1 MAKERPTSQLVV
13 VSNRRPFTVKTGPKG
28 PIVEKSA
35 GGLVAAVSPLLESMG
50 GTWVAWDGEDVDR
63 GREGVDSARMREP
76 AQDAAFCR
84 LVPVRLTQREVSN
97 YYYGFSNRAL
107 WPLCHLF
114 IGRSHFD
121 PDQFRDYQR
130 VNEKFAE
137 VTSEVTSPKDRIW
150 VHDYHLALVP
160 QLLREH
166 SKKLGRMG
174 LFWHIPFPPWDVFRA
189 LPWSRQILRGM
200 LGADLVGFHLE
211 AYAEHFRRSVQK
223 GLGLQQDGD
232 DILTEDGRRVKVAGF
247 PIGIDVEK
255 IETLASSSAVERKA
269 KQIRERVGA
278 EHLVLAVDRLDY
290 SKGILERL
298 RAVERFYERH
308 PERRGNVV
316 FAQVAVPSRARV
328 EEYRAI
334 KRSIE
339 EAVGRINGR
348 FTEDGWVPIRY
359 LYRSLPLNE
368 LIAHY
373 RAADVAM
380 VTPLRDGM
388 NLVAMEYV
396 ASQVDEE
403 GALILSE
410 LAGVAELL
418 PDAFQVNPFDYVG
431 VAEAI
436 ETALSEPVAARR
448 RRMESMREEVRE
460 HDVFGWHERFWGAV
474 KPRARRRP
482 GAEPAASA
490 ESSRPTSRR
499 VRERE

>member
-1 MAKERPTSQLVV
+1 MSKERPTSQLVV
-13 VSNRRPFTVKTGPKG
+13 VSNRRPFTVKSGPDG

-50 GTWVAWDGEDVDR
+50 GTWIAWDGEDVDR
-63 GREGVDSARMREP
+63 GREGVDSARTREP
-76 AQDAAFCR
+76 AEEVAFCR
-84 LVPVRLTQREVSN
+84 LVPLRLTQREVGN

-121 PDQFRDYQR
+121 PEQFRDYVR
-130 VNEKFAE
+130 VNEKFAQATHK
-137 VTSEVTSPKDRIW
+137 VASPKDRIW
-150 VHDYHLALVP
+150 IHDYHLALVP
-160 QLLREH
+160 ELLRERG
-166 SKKLGRMG
+166 SRQGRVG

-211 AYAEHFRRSVQK
+211 DYADHFRTSVRK
-223 GLGLQQDGD
+223 GLGLRQDGK
-232 DILTEDGRRVKVAGF
+232 DILMESGRRVKVADF
-247 PIGIDVEK
+247 PIGIDAEK
-255 IETLASSSAVERKA
+255 IEGLARSSSVEKKTR
-269 KQIRERVGA
+269 QIRDRLGA
-278 EHLVLAVDRLDY
+278 QHLVLGVDRLDY

-298 RAVERFYERH
+298 RALERFFERH
-308 PERRGNVV
+308 PERRGRVV
-316 FAQVAVPSRARV
+316 FVQIAVPSRARV

-334 KRSIE
+334 KREIE

-359 LYRSLPLNE
+359 LYRSLPLNV

-396 ASQVDEE
+396 ASQVDGD

-418 PDAFQVNPFDYVG
+418 PDALQVNPFDD
-431 VAEAI
+431 VAVADMI
-436 ETALSEPVAARR
+436 EKALSEPVEAKRL
-448 RRMESMREEVRE
+448 RMEAMREEVRD

-474 KPRARRRP
+474 ETLPVQPQARSRLDLLRRK
-482 GAEPAASA
+482 
-490 ESSRPTSRR
+490 
-499 VRERE
+499 

>member
-1 MAKERPTSQLVV
+1 MRKERPTSHLVV
-13 VSNRRPFTVKTGPKG
+13 VSNRRPFTVKFGPKG

-35 GGLVAAVSPLLESMG
+35 GGLVAAVSPLMESMG
-50 GTWVAWDGEDVDR
+50 GTWVAWDGEDIDR
-63 GREGVDSARMREP
+63 GREGVDSARTREP
-76 AQDAAFCR
+76 AEEVAFCR
-84 LVPVRLTQREVSN
+84 LVPIRLTQKEVSN

-121 PDQFRDYQR
+121 PDQFRDYVK
-130 VNEKFAE
+130 VNEKFAQATHE
-137 VTSEVTSPKDRIW
+137 VASPRDRIW
-150 VHDYHLALVP
+150 IHDYHLALVP
-160 QLLREH
+160 QLLRERRG
-166 SKKLGRMG
+166 KLGRMG

-200 LGADLVGFHLE
+200 LGADLIGFHLE

-223 GLGLQQDGD
+223 GLGLEQDGD
-232 DILTEDGRRVKVAGF
+232 DILTEDGRRVHVAGF
-247 PIGIDVEK
+247 PIGIDAEK
-255 IETLASSSAVERKA
+255 IESLATSPPVERKA
-269 KQIRERVGA
+269 KQIRDRLGA
-278 EHLVLAVDRLDY
+278 QLLILAVDRLDY

-308 PERRGNVV
+308 PERRGKVV
-316 FAQVAVPSRARV
+316 FVQVAVPSRARV

-359 LYRSLPLNE
+359 LYRSLPLKE

-396 ASQVDEE
+396 ASQVDGE
-403 GALILSE
+403 GVLILSE

-418 PDAFQVNPFDYVG
+418 PDALQVNPFDYVG
-431 VAEAI
+431 VADTIEA
-436 ETALSEPVAARR
+436 ALMEPVEARR
-448 RRMESMREEVRE
+448 RRMEKMRGQVRD
-460 HDVFGWHERFWGAV
+460 HDVFGWHERFWGAMKS
-474 KPRARRRP
+474 KPMRPPAGVRPDVFRRK
-482 GAEPAASA
+482 
-490 ESSRPTSRR
+490 
-499 VRERE
+499 

>member
-1 MAKERPTSQLVV
+1 MSKERQTSRLVV
-13 VSNRRPFTVKTGPKG
+13 VSNRRPFTVKRGPDE

-50 GTWVAWDGEDVDR
+50 GTWIAWDGDDVAR
-63 GREGVDSARMREP
+63 GREGLDSARTREP
-76 AQDAAFCR
+76 AEEVAFCR
-84 LVPVRLTQREVSN
+84 LVPLRLTQREVSN

-121 PDQFRDYQR
+121 PEQFRDYVR
-130 VNEKFAE
+130 VNEKFAHATHD
-137 VTSEVTSPKDRIW
+137 VASPRDRIW
-150 VHDYHLALVP
+150 IHDYHLALVP
-160 QLLREH
+160 QLLCERGPRFG
-166 SKKLGRMG
+166 KVG

-211 AYAEHFRRSVQK
+211 DYAHHFRRSVQK
-223 GLGLQQDGD
+223 GLGLQLDGE

-247 PIGIDVEK
+247 PIGIDAEK
-255 IETLASSSAVERKA
+255 IESLATSPPVERKV
-269 KQIRERVGA
+269 KQMRDRLGTQLLI
-278 EHLVLAVDRLDY
+278 LAVDRLDY

-298 RAVERFYERH
+298 RALERFYERH
-308 PERRGNVV
+308 PERRGKVV
-316 FAQVAVPSRARV
+316 FVQIAVPSRARV

-348 FTEDGWVPIRY
+348 FTEDGWVPISY
-359 LYRSLPLNE
+359 LYRSLPLNA

-396 ASQVDEE
+396 ASQVDGE
-403 GALILSE
+403 GVLILSE

-418 PDAFQVNPFDYVG
+418 PDALQVNPV
-431 VAEAI
+431 
-436 ETALSEPVAARR
+436 
-448 RRMESMREEVRE
+448 
-460 HDVFGWHERFWGAV
+460 
-474 KPRARRRP
+474 
-482 GAEPAASA
+482 
-490 ESSRPTSRR
+490 
-499 VRERE
+499 

>member
-1 MAKERPTSQLVV
+1 MSKERQTSRLVV
-13 VSNRRPFTVKTGPKG
+13 VSNRRPFTVKRGPDG

-50 GTWVAWDGEDVDR
+50 GTWIAWDGDDVAR
-63 GREGVDSARMREP
+63 GREGIDSARTREP
-76 AQDAAFCR
+76 AEEVDFCR
-84 LVPVRLTQREVSN
+84 LVPLRLTQREVSN

-121 PDQFRDYQR
+121 PEQFRDYVR
-130 VNEKFAE
+130 VNEKFAQATHD
-137 VTSEVTSPKDRIW
+137 VASSRDRVWI
-150 VHDYHLALVP
+150 HDYHLALVP
-160 QLLREH
+160 QLLRERGPRAG
-166 SKKLGRMG
+166 KVG
-174 LFWHIPFPPWDVFRA
+174 LFWHIPFPPWDVFRV

-211 AYAEHFRRSVQK
+211 DYAHHFRRSVRK

-247 PIGIDVEK
+247 PIGIDAEK
-255 IETLASSSAVERKA
+255 IESLANSPPVERKV
-269 KQIRERVGA
+269 KQIRDRLGTE
-278 EHLVLAVDRLDY
+278 LLILAVDRLDY

-298 RAVERFYERH
+298 QAVERFYERH
-308 PERRGNVV
+308 PERRGKVV
-316 FAQVAVPSRARV
+316 FAQIAVPSRARV

-348 FTEDGWVPIRY
+348 FTEDGWAPIRY
-359 LYRSLPLNE
+359 LYRSLPLNS

-396 ASQVDEE
+396 ASQVDGE
-403 GALILSE
+403 GVLILSE

-418 PDAFQVNPFDYVG
+418 PDAFQVNPFDYVA
-431 VAEAI
+431 VADALEA
-436 ETALSEPVAARR
+436 ALSEPVESRR
-448 RRMESMREEVRE
+448 RRMERMREQVRD

-474 KPRARRRP
+474 EPEPKRLRSASRLDLFRRK
-482 GAEPAASA
+482 
-490 ESSRPTSRR
+490 
-499 VRERE
+499 